1 MSMTKRDF
9 VEKIARATGLLQQDV
24 AVAVQKLLD
33 TLADEVAAGR
43 TVELRDFG
51 MFDVVSHKAR
61 VGRNPKHPE
70 ETVAIPARAGVR
82 FRSGKALKRRVL
94 QLDTASIC
102 GGLTVVRK

>member
-51 MFDVVSHKAR
+51 VFDVVSHKAR

-102 GGLTVVRK
+102 GD

>member
-9 VEKIARATGLLQQDV
+9 VEKIAMATGLLQQDV

-51 MFDVVSHKAR
+51 VFEVTTRMPR
-61 VGRNPKHPE
+61 IGRNPNKPKN
-70 ETVAIPARAGVR
+70 TVAIPARKVVKFKAG
-82 FRSGKALKRRVL
+82 KIMKERVL
-94 QLDTASIC
+94 RS
-102 GGLTVVRK
+102 